1 MRATIRQVADK
12 AGVSRATVSNVLRGV
27 ESRASEETRNRV
39 LEAAQHLQ
47 YLPVR
52 PPTAQNR
59 HIETRIVTLVPEH
72 PDITHHELDLYTYEG
87 IVEGARKHGYDVLT
101 MVRSDDEWGLGRE
114 EIRYLDRR
122 SDGFIF
128 AVSLSGPW
136 ESAVA
141 TLAENRVPSVVC
153 YSRAVPDGI
162 AWVDVDNSGAMRQAV
177 EHLVQNGH
185 TRIAYLSGPPNNFD
199 ANQRRHD
206 WIVAMQDQGLPVDEQ
221 LIVQGSKPG
230 YVKDTAAIASVSG
243 LGVTAVVCFNDT
255 LALALWSAMEEQGL
269 RVPHDISII
278 GVDNRP
284 EAAERGLSSVAH
296 SFADVGRLAMDAWI
310 ELKNGGDAATCC
322 KVAPVSLVSRD
333 SVRNLVP

>member
-27 ESRASEETRNRV
+27 ESRASQETRNRV

-72 PDITHHELDLYTYEG
+72 HDITHHELDLYTYEG
-87 IVEGARKHGYDVLT
+87 VVEGARKHGFDVLT
-101 MVRSDDEWGLGRE
+101 MVRDDDEWGLGRE

-128 AVSLSGPW
+128 AVSLSGQW

-141 TLAENRVPSVVC
+141 TLAQNRIPSVVC
-153 YSRAVPDGI
+153 YSRDVPEGI
-162 AWVDVDNSGAMRQAV
+162 AWVDVDNSGAMHQAV

-185 TRIAYLSGPPNNFD
+185 TRIAYLAGPPNNFD
-199 ANQRRHD
+199 AKQRRDD
-206 WIVAMQDQGLPVDEQ
+206 WIAAMQEKGLAVDEQ
-221 LIVQGSKPG
+221 FIVQGSKAG
-230 YVKDTAAIASVSG
+230 YVKDTAAIASVGS
-243 LGVTAVVCFNDT
+243 LGVTAVICFNDT
-255 LALALWSAMEEQGL
+255 LALALWDALEEQGL
-269 RVPHDISII
+269 KVPQDISII

-284 EAAERGLSSVAH
+284 EAAERDLTSIAH
-296 SFADVGRLAMDAWI
+296 SFADVGRLAMDAWV
-310 ELKNGGDAATCC
+310 ELKNGGDVATCC
-322 KVAPVSLVSRD
+322 KVAPVSLVPRG